1 MNGKKV
7 AQFRQFSRRSL
18 YELCDNGAQGRS
30 RTTDTA
36 IFNRLLYH

>member
-1 MNGKKV
+1 MTLL
-7 AQFRQFSRRSL
+7 RRGAGRLFWLERS
-18 YELCDNGAQGRS
+18 GAQGRS